1 MRLNCRLAAV
11 PIAKS
16 KHRIGW
22 ETQMTL
28 RVNTTSRQVTEA
40 KATRSRS
47 FHEVDR
53 AAGSLGESPA
63 GAAADIRLAPAVSA
77 AEQRVLSLVSRAW
90 TNKEIAA
97 ALGLS
102 PATVKRHIEKILT
115 KLGLR
120 NRVELAIYSVTANT
134 CPHLVNSECALRN
147 FVTEKS
153 PSV

>member
-1 MRLNCRLAAV
+1 MNSTR
-11 PIAKS
+11 
-16 KHRIGW
+16 
-22 ETQMTL
+22 
-28 RVNTTSRQVTEA
+28 RQLTEA
-40 KATRSRS
+40 KATPSKS
-47 FHEVDR
+47 FQEVDR
-53 AAGSLGESPA
+53 VAGSRHQSPA
-63 GAAADIRLAPAVSA
+63 GGIPAVRLAPAVSA

-120 NRVELAIYSVTANT
+120 NRVELAIYGVTANT
-134 CPHLVNSECALRN
+134 CPHLSNSGCALRH
-147 FVTEKS
+147 FIAEES